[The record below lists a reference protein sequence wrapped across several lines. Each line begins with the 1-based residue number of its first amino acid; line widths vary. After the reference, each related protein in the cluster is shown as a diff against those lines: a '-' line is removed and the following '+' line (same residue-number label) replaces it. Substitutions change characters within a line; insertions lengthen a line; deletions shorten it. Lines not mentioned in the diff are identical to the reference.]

1 MAEPVMVIVQR
12 VATVVC
18 LLVVATAFAPSAAA
32 ENLRDPTRPAN
43 LEPSAMDGG
52 QSYSGPQLQSIL
64 IAPGRKAAVIDG
76 QSIKLGDKFGDA
88 RLVRV
93 TDSEVALQ
101 RGNDMQILKLFP
113 GAEKRFAQSTG
124 STKSTIRPN
133 RQSLI
138 QRQ

>member
-1 MAEPVMVIVQR
+1 MVIVQR
-12 VATVVC
+12 AASVVC
-18 LLVVATAFAPSAAA
+18 MLVVATAFAPSVAA

-43 LEPSAMDGG
+43 LERPAMEGG
-52 QSYSGPQLQSIL
+52 QSYSGPQLQSVL

-93 TDSEVALQ
+93 TDSEVTLQ

-124 STKSTIRPN
+124 STKSTSRLN
-133 RQSLI
+133 RQSPI